1 MQVKPFSALLLIV
14 SLFSLGA
21 CANRHKVI
29 IDPQGV
35 DMLKYQS
42 DLEACKQISMQVESQ
57 AGEQAVGG
65 AVVGGAIGAIIG
77 GGDFAKKTAGVGF
90 VSGLAR
96 GGTAS
101 ERERML
107 VVKNCLRNR
116 GYRILN

>member
-1 MQVKPFSALLLIV
+1 MQIKAFSALLLLV

-21 CANRHKVI
+21 CANRQKVI

-35 DMLKYQS
+35 DMVKYQS
-42 DLEACKQISMQVESQ
+42 DLETCKQISMQVDSQ

-90 VSGLAR
+90 VSGLAK
-96 GGTAS
+96 GGAAR
-101 ERERML
+101 ERERMR

-116 GYRILN
+116 GYRVLN